1 MSAHFPPRGE
11 LNFAAEL
18 LGKLGVRIGGLA
30 LDSRKAGAGDL
41 FLAFPGEQAD
51 GRSYIP
57 QAIANGATAVLWE
70 SRGFEWSREWRVPNL
85 GVPGLRDR
93 LGAIADEFHGHPSR
107 DLWMTGVTGTNGKTS
122 CSHWIAQCLSHLGR
136 KSAVIGTIGSGF
148 PGALQVAANT
158 TPDAVALHG
167 QLAALVAR
175 GARACAMEVSSHG
188 IEQGRVNGVE
198 FDVALFTNLSRDH
211 LDYHKTMEDYAAAK
225 AKLFRWPH
233 LKHAVVNMD
242 DSFGRELAGSIDRA
256 RTKVLGYGLGYGAIG
271 GEIAGRKLELST
283 RGLTLEIE
291 TPWGAAQLKSPM
303 LGRFN
308 ASNLLGVLGV
318 LMSSDIPLQ
327 DAVEALEHVQ
337 PVPGRM
343 QMVREADA
351 PLVVVDYAHTP
362 DALEKV
368 LETLRGLLSPGGRLL
383 CVFGCGGDRDPGKR
397 PLMGEVATRFS
408 DHAWVTSDNPRSEDP
423 QAIIRDIIAG
433 AHPNYSTEPDRSAA
447 IANAVY
453 EAQPEDVILLAGKG
467 HETYQE
473 IGGFKL
479 PFDDVEVARELLRRL
494 PGRVTHA

>member
-1 MSAHFPPRGE
+1 MSEHFPPRGE
-11 LNFAAEL
+11 QNFAAGL

-41 FLAFPGEQAD
+41 FLAYPGERAD
-51 GRSYIP
+51 GRRFIP
-57 QAIANGATAVLWE
+57 QAITSGVAAVMWE
-70 SRGFEWSREWRVPNL
+70 SRGFEWNPEWRVPNL

-107 DLWMTGVTGTNGKTS
+107 NLWMTGITGTNGKTS
-122 CSHWIAQCLSHLGR
+122 CSHWVAQCFSHLGR

-148 PGALQVAANT
+148 PGALQAAANT

-167 QLAALVAR
+167 QLAALVAG

-256 RTKVLGYGLGYGAIG
+256 RVNVLGYGLGR
-271 GEIAGRKLELST
+271 GEIAGHKLNLST
-283 RGLTLEIE
+283 HGLTLEIE
-291 TPWGAAQLKSPM
+291 TPWGSAQIKSPM
-303 LGRFN
+303 LGGFN

-318 LMSSDIPLQ
+318 LMSSEVPLQ
-327 DAVEALEHVQ
+327 DAVDALEHVQ

-343 QMVREADA
+343 QMVREQGS
-351 PLVVVDYAHTP
+351 PLVVVDYAHTS

-368 LETLRGLLSPGGRLL
+368 LETLRGLLSPGARLL
-383 CVFGCGGDRDPGKR
+383 CVFGCGGDRDAGKR
-397 PLMGEVATRFS
+397 PLMGEVATRLS
-408 DHAWVTSDNPRSEDP
+408 DHAWVTSDNPRSEHP

-433 AHPNYSTEPDRSAA
+433 AHPNYSTEPDRAAA
-447 IANAVY
+447 IAHALY
-453 EAQPEDVILLAGKG
+453 EAQPEDVVLLAGKG
-467 HETYQE
+467 HEAYQE
-473 IGGFKL
+473 TGGVRL
-479 PFDDVEVARELLRRL
+479 PFDDAEVARELLRRL